1 MRVTDLW
8 KKNARPT
15 LSFEFFPPRSEKDE
29 ASFAK
34 VVDTLAELK
43 PDFVSVTF
51 GAGGSSREGS
61 YQRVMKLFPGK
72 ETGVIAWLAA
82 YGLEADRQRLEK

>member
-8 KKNARPT
+8 TKNARPT
-15 LSFEFFPPRSEKDE
+15 LSFEFFPPRSEKNE

-51 GAGGSSREGS
+51 VILSPAARGGRGEWSRSVPGTAG
-61 YQRVMKLFPGK
+61 Q
-72 ETGVIAWLAA
+72 
-82 YGLEADRQRLEK
+82 

>member
-51 GAGGSSREGS
+51 GAGGSSREWS
-61 YQRVMKLFPGK
+61 YQLVKKL
-72 ETGVIAWLAA
+72 I
-82 YGLEADRQRLEK
+82 QEK